1 MDTDGHTHTHTHGT
15 WNSAIP
21 TMGFGIAEV
30 FAKKSGHWLVT
41 GQYSMTPG
49 LVEWY
54 QSTCSLDHAEGV
66 SHYATCFSVTTFV
79 DERRSSVVNDQATA
93 IFDVEFDV
101 QLVLP

>member
-1 MDTDGHTHTHTHGT
+1 M
-15 WNSAIP
+15 
-21 TMGFGIAEV
+21 
-30 FAKKSGHWLVT
+30 T

-66 SHYATCFSVTTFV
+66 SHYATCFSATTFV
-79 DERRSSVVNDQATA
+79 DERHSSVVNDQATA

-101 QLVLP
+101 